1 MVLKQLDLFQGFT
14 DEHLNKVQDVAH
26 PVNFAAGDIVFQIGD
41 ASEEFFILKSGRVQ
55 VEIPLPEDENVISI
69 LSPVTIFGEVGLL
82 EQKERSA
89 TVTAQEECDALKIE
103 NEDFLILLNDNPDMA
118 ARFYYALSRILYN
131 RMTKTT
137 EELAFYKLA
146 LSFQGH

>member
-1 MVLKQLDLFQGFT
+1 MVFKQLDLFQGFT
-14 DEHLNKVQDVAH
+14 DEHLNKVQEVAR
-26 PVNFAAGDIVFQIGD
+26 PVRFEAGDVIFQIGD
-41 ASEEFFILKSGRVQ
+41 ASEAFFILKQGKVQ

-69 LSPVTIFGEVGLL
+69 LNPVTIFGEVGLL

-89 TVTAQEECDALKIE
+89 TVTAQEGSETLRIE
-103 NEDFLILLNDNPDMA
+103 NEDFLVLLNDNPDMA

-131 RMTKTT
+131 RMAKTT